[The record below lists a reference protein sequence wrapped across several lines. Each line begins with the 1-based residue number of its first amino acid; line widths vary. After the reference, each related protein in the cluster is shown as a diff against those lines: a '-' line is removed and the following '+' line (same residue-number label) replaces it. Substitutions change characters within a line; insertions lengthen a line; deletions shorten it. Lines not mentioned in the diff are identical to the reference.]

1 MGFSVITKRVTIHL
15 MDGNINFSCHIAFS
29 FSQPQKTNLGM
40 PFNFLILM
48 SKQGVVRV
56 SKFVREISLTL
67 FMQRIVMYLLDIV
80 NILTI
85 QRNSLR
91 RSNKD
96 EVSFAS
102 PPGRIESCEC
112 TKRWL
117 TKVAN

>member
-1 MGFSVITKRVTIHL
+1 M
-15 MDGNINFSCHIAFS
+15 
-29 FSQPQKTNLGM
+29 
-40 PFNFLILM
+40 
-48 SKQGVVRV
+48 RV

-67 FMQRIVMYLLDIV
+67 FIQRIVMYLLDIV

-117 TKVAN
+117 TKVANSIISPHLYLLSITVLSMPTTLRAKEQGS

>member
-1 MGFSVITKRVTIHL
+1 
-15 MDGNINFSCHIAFS
+15 
-29 FSQPQKTNLGM
+29 M

-67 FMQRIVMYLLDIV
+67 FMQRIVLYLLDIV
-80 NILTI
+80 NISPISKELT
-85 QRNSLR
+85 QTLNT
-91 RSNKD
+91 D

-112 TKRWL
+112 IKRWL